1 MKPNQVFIIDIR
13 MLWRQDRDVGQKRQM
28 AKMEYEK
35 TTGALKAVVSRV
47 NLGLYLLLDYLML

>member
-1 MKPNQVFIIDIR
+1 
-13 MLWRQDRDVGQKRQM
+13 M